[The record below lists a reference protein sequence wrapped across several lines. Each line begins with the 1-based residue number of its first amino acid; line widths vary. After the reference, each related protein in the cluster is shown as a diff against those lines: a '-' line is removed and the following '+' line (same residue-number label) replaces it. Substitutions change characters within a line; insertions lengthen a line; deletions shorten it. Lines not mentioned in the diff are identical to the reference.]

1 MKALPGFFNLIAFS
15 LDPAVYNVVV
25 TITKL
30 VSIFLNAVERY
41 CYLDDEN

>member
-25 TITKL
+25 AITKL
-30 VSIFLNAVERY
+30 VFKLLNVVEP
-41 CYLDDEN
+41 